1 MAAVGNASL
10 GNLFITIKANTKG
23 ALDDIQKV
31 VKAAEAAAGR
41 IDALNKAAGRVQA
54 PKTPTAPRTPTAPKP
69 SASGSGGGG
78 SSRSSQKQ
86 VSDLDRVSKKLRDI
100 QETSRNISKSNDA
113 IGAELASDSVLNRIK
128 KLRAELKNLLPSLK
142 TADEKAKVQALL
154 GTLEQVN
161 KQTRESRRVAKLAP
175 DKVAETGSVGAAV
188 KAVKAEETAAV
199 KARQEARLK
208 GIEGAKKYLEELRK
222 AQAKADADAK
232 KSAEKAAADAKRV
245 ADKAAA
251 DAKKAAEKAAADAQ
265 KVADR
270 SAAAAKKAQD
280 KAAADAQK
288 AADRAAAAVKKAQDK
303 AAADAQKA
311 ADRAASA
318 TKKAADK
325 AAADAQK
332 AADRAAAAVKKA
344 QDKADREAQ
353 RAKDRA
359 GAAARRAADKAAA
372 DLQRAQ
378 DRAARDAKRA
388 ADKAAAAT
396 QRAAD
401 KAAAKATREA
411 AKAAKEAE
419 KAAAKATAR
428 FKSGVS
434 GLTSG
439 ISKNLGKGLADGV
452 TQFGAAAAALR
463 YGNIFGGISSGARA
477 VVGLFTNATK
487 TVNEFGESVA
497 NASIKGG
504 PFGVVFGVVAAGA
517 LLTVAGYA
525 AKAAIQFANFA
536 AQAITVGA
544 TLKTLFTTGFSGA
557 ENLEQTGLTLE
568 AVLGSRAKA
577 EKEYLIQRDR
587 ASLYD
592 FKGLQELDR
601 TLLAFNVTND
611 DTRRGL
617 VDTLVTLGTVGGRS
631 VDQLG
636 FAARAL
642 GQISANG
649 TPLRQDILQL
659 VQSLG
664 VSEKVLQS
672 LPEYAGKSSAE
683 LRKMLEQGLIPS
695 VTFFKALGVYA
706 EQFGPIAAKA
716 AGTFR
721 GQVNNIKDTFET
733 GLSDAFL
740 ATGVLDAAAKL
751 ANRVLQI
758 LQTID
763 FKPIG
768 AGFAAVIQAI
778 SQGLGG
784 ITGSQGAQSVKSF
797 FEVTLP
803 NILYKVAYLAN
814 FVAQVFSGFFQRFI
828 GNLGQGETKV
838 KTFGDGVLGLVKIAV
853 KLSKA
858 FAFVYAI
865 LRVVFAVAKTLAAPL
880 TAAFRLFGGIFKA
893 ILRASKGDFKG
904 AGAALGE
911 VVRTVF
917 DDLNPTDDI
926 QKALKDYSSFV
937 TEIDAAAERAGNI
950 KFEPFTPIE
959 PTGDG
964 LGDQA
969 QPPFDPNADDV
980 RKSIDDLRNQL
991 YDLTRRIYGLR
1002 SELEKGLLGEVG
1014 FDATKEQIAQI
1025 GNQVTDILRQLGK
1038 GGLAAAIDRQV
1049 VQLMRLADLRDAVAK
1064 ELEVANKRLED
1075 AIKARDDFADQ
1086 IRKQAISFVNALK
1099 LEEETVDR
1107 ISTFKVGGITGYLVA
1122 QVKESQKYVDVLRK
1136 RLNTFRDFQRKTKQ
1150 LAQRGLDK
1158 SVLEQLVAA
1167 GPEEAGEI
1175 VDQLASSGDDVIREV
1190 NSIQRELGQVAKDAG
1205 QSQAAFFYQAG
1216 VDQAQ
1221 AQAKGLLSQIAYLSS
1236 VAELLGQAIYNAV
1249 VPFAK
1254 KTGDA
1259 IAGAVS
1265 GPVGGGGGGSRP
1277 PAPPAPPAP
1286 PRNPLAEFLL
1296 AAQKQINDAVL
1307 QINQRSLFLTK
1318 AGFTPDQIQNDRKF
1332 LLTDLVKRYPGL
1344 VKVPDKDGFRIGVYI
1359 GGQKITEY
1367 VDVALLDALGRR
1379 SQDWRRGGAPGEA
1392 APGAPGSVAPNP
1404 FGNGNY

>member
-10 GNLFITIKANTKG
+10 GNLFLTIKADAAP
-23 ALDDIQKV
+23 ALRDIKKV
-31 VKAAEAAAGR
+31 IVEAERAAKAV
-41 IDALNKAAGRVQA
+41 DALNKAAGRVQA
-54 PKTPTAPRTPTAPKP
+54 PRTPAAPRTPTAPKP
-69 SASGSGGGG
+69 STSSAAGAAGSGRGRGQ
-78 SSRSSQKQ
+78 QKQ
-86 VSDLDRVSKKLRDI
+86 LTDLEKVEKKLKSI
-100 QETSRNISKSNDA
+100 SETSRNIGKSNDA
-113 IGAELASDSVLNRIK
+113 VGAELASDALLKRVQ
-128 KLRAELKNLLPSLK
+128 KLRTELTALFPSLK
-142 TADEKAKVQALL
+142 TNEEKAKLQGLL

-161 KQTRESRRVAKLAP
+161 KTTREGRRVAKFAP
-175 DKVAETGSVGAAV
+175 DKVAQTGSVSAAV
-188 KAVKAEETAAV
+188 KAVQAEESAAV
-199 KARQEARLK
+199 KARQAARQK
-208 GIEGAKKYLEELRK
+208 GIDDAKKYLEDLQK
-222 AQAKADADAK
+222 AREKARLDGIKFAK
-232 KSAEKAAADAKRV
+232 KESERIKNEREKARQAGINAVKKYAQDLKREQDR
-245 ADKAAA
+245 ADKAA
-251 DAKKAAEKAAADAQ
+251 Q
-265 KVADR
+265 RV
-270 SAAAAKKAQD
+270 AAAAA
-280 KAAADAQK
+280 
-288 AADRAAAAVKKAQDK
+288 
-303 AAADAQKA
+303 
-311 ADRAASA
+311 
-318 TKKAADK
+318 
-325 AAADAQK
+325 
-332 AADRAAAAVKKA
+332 
-344 QDKADREAQ
+344 REAQ
-353 RAKDRA
+353 RIATRA
-359 GAAARRAADKAAA
+359 ANAAR
-372 DLQRAQ
+372 
-378 DRAARDAKRA
+378 
-388 ADKAAAAT
+388 
-396 QRAAD
+396 
-401 KAAAKATREA
+401 
-411 AKAAKEAE
+411 KEAE
-419 KAAAKATAR
+419 KAAKAAQKAAEKTAAR

-434 GLTSG
+434 GLTTG

-477 VVGLFTNATK
+477 VVGLFKNASQ

-504 PFGVVFGVVAAGA
+504 PFGIVFGVVAAGA
-517 LLTVAGYA
+517 LVTIAGYA

-536 AQAITVGA
+536 AQVVTVGA

-568 AVLGSRAKA
+568 AVLGARAKA
-577 EKEYLIQRDR
+577 EKQYLIQRDR

-617 VDTLVTLGTVGGRS
+617 IDTLVTLGTVGGRS

-740 ATGVLDAAAKL
+740 ATGVLDAAADL

-778 SQGLGG
+778 NQGLGG

-814 FVAQVFSGFFQRFI
+814 FVATVFSSFFQRFI

-838 KTFGDGVLGLVKIAV
+838 KTFGDGVLSLVNIAV
-853 KLSKA
+853 KISKA

-893 ILRASKGDFKG
+893 IYRAFKGDFKG
-904 AGAALGE
+904 AVSALGE
-911 VVRTVF
+911 VVTTIF
-917 DDLNPTDDI
+917 DDINPTDDI
-926 QKALKDYSSFV
+926 QRAIKDYSTFV
-937 TEIDAAAERAGNI
+937 TEIDAAAAKAGNI
-950 KFEPFTPIE
+950 TFEPFTPIE

-964 LGDQA
+964 LGDQG
-969 QPPFDPNADDV
+969 QPPYDPNADDLQ
-980 RKSIDDLRNQL
+980 KKIDDLRNQL

-1025 GNQVTDILRQLGK
+1025 GDQVTDILRQLGK

-1136 RLNTFRDFQRKTKQ
+1136 RLNTFKDFQKKTKQ

-1167 GPEEAGEI
+1167 GPEEAGAI

-1190 NSIQRELGQVAKDAG
+1190 NSIQKELGQVAKDAG
-1205 QSQAAFFYQAG
+1205 QSQAAFFFQAG
-1216 VDQAQ
+1216 VDQAK
-1221 AQAKGLLSQIAYLSS
+1221 AQAAGLLSQIAYLSS

-1249 VPFAK
+1249 VPYAK

-1259 IAGAVS
+1259 VAGAVS
-1265 GPVGGGGGGSRP
+1265 GPVGGGGGGGGGGR
-1277 PAPPAPPAP
+1277 APSGPSPEEI
-1286 PRNPLAEFLL
+1286 RNRNIAVLL
-1296 AAQKQINDAVL
+1296 LTAQKQINDSVL
-1307 QINQRSLFLTK
+1307 FINERTK
-1318 AGFTPDQIQNDRKF
+1318 QMTSSWNYSYEQIQNERKLRF
-1332 LLTDLVKRYPGL
+1332 QDLVNRYTQL
-1344 VKVPDKDGFRIGVYI
+1344 VKVPDATGYNISVYL
-1359 GGQKITEY
+1359 GGQKIGEY
-1367 VDVALLDALGRR
+1367 VDIALRDQYGRTAAGRR
-1379 SQDWRRGGAPGEA
+1379 QGVAPGTPTGEVA
-1392 APGAPGSVAPNP
+1392 PRAPGTTAPNP
-1404 FGNGNY
+1404 FGNGFF